1 MVRSTI
7 ITLSLCQQYPQVRA
21 INGFHVQYKYTMQW
35 LTPVDREWLEVYLS
49 TCNKNIVRL
58 PFHGMAVAPAQ
69 EAGTNLPVLIQ
80 LLKKGARQ

>member
-1 MVRSTI
+1 
-7 ITLSLCQQYPQVRA
+7 
-21 INGFHVQYKYTMQW
+21 MQW

-69 EAGTNLPVLIQ
+69 EAGTYLPVLIQ